1 MSVSSTSVARS
12 TQDPAAA
19 PFGAQRRGPW
29 ERVRRSSTPYLFLA
43 PFGIL
48 FAAFF
53 LAPILYAFK
62 LSLYTLHR
70 HPSLNGA
77 TSVTS
82 FTWLD
87 QYRRAFTD
95 SDFITG
101 IEHMVAFGVIQVPV
115 MLTLAL
121 TFALLLDSVY
131 VRFKPFF
138 RLSFFIPF
146 AIPGVVAT
154 LLWGYFYTP
163 SLSPV
168 IGAWTSL
175 GLSTPTF
182 FIPVSHLLAS
192 VGNVVTWEWAG
203 YNMIIITASLQSI
216 STEIYEAAGL
226 DGCGGWR
233 TAWYIKI
240 PMVRP
245 ALILTTIFS
254 IIGTLQ
260 LFNEF
265 SVFNQGGLASIDANV
280 TPNYYAYT
288 QAFQYN
294 DFNYAATISFSL
306 AIVTFI
312 FSIVFLSLTNR
323 RAE

>member
-1 MSVSSTSVARS
+1 MNLARG
-12 TQDPAAA
+12 AAR
-19 PFGAQRRGPW
+19 GAAW
-29 ERVRRSSTPYLFLA
+29 S
-43 PFGIL
+43 
-48 FAAFF
+48 FAAVLVERGFGF
-53 LAPILYAFK
+53 VIL
-62 LSLYTLHR
+62 
-70 HPSLNGA
+70 
-77 TSVTS
+77 
-82 FTWLD
+82 
-87 QYRRAFTD
+87 
-95 SDFITG
+95 
-101 IEHMVAFGVIQVPV
+101 
-115 MLTLAL
+115 
-121 TFALLLDSVY
+121 ALLLDSVY
-131 VRFKPFF
+131 ARFKPFF

-146 AIPGVVAT
+146 AIPSVVAT

-168 IGAWTSL
+168 IGAWSSL
-175 GLSTPTF
+175 GLSPPNF

-216 STEIYEAAGL
+216 STEVYEAAGL
-226 DGCGGWR
+226 DGCGGWT

-265 SVFNQGGLASIDANV
+265 SVFNQGGLASVDPNI

-294 DFNYAATISFSL
+294 DFNYAATISFAL
-306 AIVTFI
+306 AIVTFLC
-312 FSIVFLSLTNR
+312 SIVFLRLTNR
-323 RAE
+323 KEN

>member
-1 MSVSSTSVARS
+1 MSVSSTSVALPAQDQIPARRS
-12 TQDPAAA
+12 AW
-19 PFGAQRRGPW
+19 QRR
-29 ERVRRSSTPYLFLA
+29 RRDSIPYLFLA

-48 FAAFF
+48 FIAFF
-53 LAPILYAFK
+53 LAPILYAFR

-77 TSVTS
+77 TS
-82 FTWLD
+82 FTVFSWFD

-101 IEHMVAFGVIQVPV
+101 LEHMVAFGLIQVPV
-115 MLTLAL
+115 MLILAL
-121 TFALLLDSVY
+121 TFALLLDSAV

-138 RLSFFIPF
+138 RLAYFIPF

-168 IGAWTSL
+168 IGAWTRL
-175 GLSTPTF
+175 GLTAPSF

-233 TAWYIKI
+233 TAWYIKV

-265 SVFNQGGLASIDANV
+265 SVFNTGGLASVDANV

-312 FSIVFLSLTNR
+312 FSIAFLRLTNR
-323 RAE
+323 RAD

>member
-1 MSVSSTSVARS
+1 M
-12 TQDPAAA
+12 
-19 PFGAQRRGPW
+19 RRG
-29 ERVRRSSTPYLFLA
+29 STPYLFLA

-48 FAAFF
+48 FLAFF
-53 LAPILYAFK
+53 LAPIIYAFK

-70 HPSLNGA
+70 HPSLNA
-77 TSVTS
+77 ATS
-82 FTWLD
+82 FTSFSWFD

-95 SDFITG
+95 SDFLTG
-101 IEHMVAFGVIQVPV
+101 LVHMVVFGVIQVPV
-115 MLTLAL
+115 MLILAL
-121 TFALLLDSVY
+121 TFALLLDSVV

-138 RLSFFIPF
+138 RLAFFIPF

-175 GLSTPTF
+175 GLPQPNF

-216 STEIYEAAGL
+216 SSEIYEAAGL
-226 DGCGGWR
+226 DGCGGWK

-240 PMVRP
+240 PLVRP
-245 ALILTTIFS
+245 ALILTAIFS

-265 SVFNQGGLASIDANV
+265 SIFNQGGLASVDANV

-294 DFNYAATISFSL
+294 DFNYAATISFAL

-312 FSIVFLSLTNR
+312 FSMAFLTLTNR
-323 RAE
+323 RAD